1 MFADTTF
8 WVGVGF
14 LIFIGILVWKKVPVM
29 IAAALDDRA
38 AKIRSDLDQAAKL
51 REDAQA
57 LYADYQRKQRDALKE
72 AEEIVAHARAEAERM
87 ARQAEIDLKAQI
99 ERRKA
104 MAEAKI
110 AQAEQAAIKDVRAA
124 AADLAISAAR
134 RIILDELKGPKADAL
149 VEGAIGELRGKL
161 H

>member
-14 LIFIGILVWKKVPVM
+14 LIFIGILVWKKVPAM

-38 AKIRSDLDQAAKL
+38 AKIRSDLDQAARL

-87 ARQAEIDLKAQI
+87 ARQAEIDLRAQI

-134 RIILDELKGPKADAL
+134 RII
-149 VEGAIGELRGKL
+149 V
-161 H
+161 